1 MGVQRVEGGA
11 LLVRDRGSIGER
23 RGIPA
28 IRGWVS
34 PWVRKHPAK
43 RSERGRRGKEVI
55 R

>member
-1 MGVQRVEGGA
+1 MGIQWVEVGA
-11 LLVRDRGSIGER
+11 LLVRDRCSIGER

-28 IRGWVS
+28 IRGGV
-34 PWVRKHPAK
+34 PPRVGNYPAK